1 MYWPDILPFEVLLFV
16 MIKKLASRLDYFLS
30 AMSFFLL
37 IPLTAA
43 IEHEVFSED
52 FFSNSNTSFGMFML
66 NPGEY

>member
-1 MYWPDILPFEVLLFV
+1 MYWPDILPFEVLSFV

-30 AMSFFLL
+30 AMSLFLL

-52 FFSNSNTSFGMFML
+52 FFSNSSTSFGMFML